1 MRSGLKQITAGMHRH
16 GHEDMQATKFCM
28 VAPNIQRSSV
38 WKSPYIT
45 VLVSRILRLI
55 LLFLYNLCA
64 PALQIPMTH
73 TK

>member
-1 MRSGLKQITAGMHRH
+1 MRSDLKQITAGVHRH

-38 WKSPYIT
+38 WKLPYIT

-55 LLFLYNLCA
+55 LLFFVQFVCPCITDTYY
-64 PALQIPMTH
+64 TY
-73 TK
+73 